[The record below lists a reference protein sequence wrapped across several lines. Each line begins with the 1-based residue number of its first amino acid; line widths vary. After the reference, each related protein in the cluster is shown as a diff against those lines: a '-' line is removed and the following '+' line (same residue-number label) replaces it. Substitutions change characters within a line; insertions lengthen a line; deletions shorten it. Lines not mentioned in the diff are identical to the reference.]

1 MYVETIKHDRHL
13 ASDDLQ
19 IIVMPLPREGQVKDF
34 RQPNRQTRAVVTLL

>member
-34 RQPNRQTRAVVTLL
+34 RQPTRQTRAVVTLL